1 MTLKED
7 AETRYNL
14 KLSCKNSCKTLIVLY
29 YPQLNQYFKMK
40 SKSIAENAKLLVF
53 ELLSD
58 KETELVIDSRSVCI
72 GVKKVDV

>member
-1 MTLKED
+1 
-7 AETRYNL
+7 
-14 KLSCKNSCKTLIVLY
+14 
-29 YPQLNQYFKMK
+29 MK
-40 SKSIAENAKLLVF
+40 SKSIPENAKLLVF